1 MAEAGPPLVQCQ
13 AAGRFTSHDTA
24 AAQRV
29 AAGIQRQIDRMR
41 KGADF
46 LSLGLWG
53 VVGQDQR
60 VVLVGGNG
68 LFIAPFGTQRQPAE
82 PVQGDAVLAGF
93 QLEQLFGQH
102 IVEVADHGRQLARL
116 HTLAE
121 QAARQPANAF
131 CGLLQRWHVSRGT
144 QGGADIF
151 QALFLH
157 REQVALRDHPDGHAI
172 ARHRHMA
179 HAMARHQQRGVLRRV
194 LGAKGQYRLN
204 HDFGYLCAQRQLCQ
218 RDLAQNIEAREDTD
232 RLPGR
237 VGHQHRADALL
248 VHGLQGFAQGR
259 LGCAADGRFAQ
270 HLAQRLFQ

>member
-13 AAGRFTSHDTA
+13 AAGRFTSHDA
-24 AAQRV
+24 ATAQRV
-29 AAGIQRQIDRMR
+29 AAGIQRQIDLMR
-41 KGADF
+41 KGAN
-46 LSLGLWG
+46 LHAIGLGC

-68 LFIAPFGTQRQPAE
+68 LFIAPLRTQRQPAE
-82 PVQGDAVLAGF
+82 PVQGDAVLKGF
-93 QLEQLFGQH
+93 QFEQLFGQH

-144 QGGADIF
+144 QGGADIL

-157 REQVALRDHPDGHAI
+157 REQVALGDHPDGHAI

-194 LGAKGQYRLN
+194 LGAQGQHRLHHDRRYR
-204 HDFGYLCAQRQLCQ
+204 CAQRQLRQ
-218 RDLAQNIEAREDTD
+218 RDLAQNIEAGEDAD

-237 VGHQHRADALL
+237 VSHEHGADALL
-248 VHGLQGFAQGR
+248 VHGLQGFVQGC
-259 LGCAADGRFAQ
+259 LG
-270 HLAQRLFQ
+270 